1 MTHERIRLGASG
13 EERAAAWLES
23 KGYKIIATNWR
34 CPLGEIDL
42 IAQKKDILAICE
54 VKTRRTGDY
63 GSPFEAITPRK
74 QRRLRKLGE
83 YYWCFVNERRLRVRF
98 DALAVYDRGDEII
111 VDHIEN
117 AF

>member
-1 MTHERIRLGASG
+1 MTHERRRLGASG
-13 EERAAAWLES
+13 EERAAVWLES

-63 GSPFEAITPRK
+63 GSPFEAITPTK

-83 YYWCFVNERRLRVRF
+83 YYWCFVNKRRLQVRF
-98 DALAVYDRGDEII
+98 DALAIYDRGDESI